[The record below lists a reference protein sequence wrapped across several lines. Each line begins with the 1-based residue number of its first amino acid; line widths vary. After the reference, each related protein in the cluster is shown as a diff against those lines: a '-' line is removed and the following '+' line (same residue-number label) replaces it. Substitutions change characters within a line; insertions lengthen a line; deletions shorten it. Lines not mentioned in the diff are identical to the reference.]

1 MRIIGAYSLLALGG
15 KAQPT
20 AAEVEQLLVNNGI
33 SVDRDEIA
41 TFIAAIDGRP
51 LAEVLKMGLGKMADM
66 TARASTSE
74 PVAAQLEA
82 APAPITEVVEEDIVS
97 EGPDI
102 TCLFDDPDY

>member
-66 TARASTSE
+66 TARASTTE
-74 PVAAQLEA
+74 PVAQLEA